1 MDRSND
7 GLYVTLQKN
16 VMPFLLDAVTNHLLI
31 PSNFVKKKSIDK
43 NFSAI
48 LHKAVRV
55 FVANFPLHC

>member
-31 PSNFVKKKSIDK
+31 PSNFGKSIDK